1 MNLSAPQRAA
11 ACLVEFHSR
20 MTPSSF
26 RCGARLQACRVDIRV
41 DVRPQ
46 GAI

>member
-1 MNLSAPQRAA
+1 MTRIERFAW
-11 ACLVEFHSR
+11 LV
-20 MTPSSF
+20 MTTSSF
-26 RCGARLQACRVDIRV
+26 LCGARLQACRVDIRV